1 MYSLAWPWVLLALPL
16 PIIVRKL
23 LPASRSIAEAGLRVP
38 TLRGFE
44 TLKDRSDAEQ
54 LLNWRFWVAVLAWLL
69 LVVAAARPERIGD
82 EIDVPVS
89 GRNLMLAV
97 DLSGS
102 MDQKDFELG
111 SRRVDRLTA
120 TKAVASDFIARREGD
135 RIGLILFGER
145 AYLQVPLTLDR
156 ETVKVLL
163 LEAFIGLA
171 GEKTAIGDAITLAVR
186 RVHEQPDEAGE
197 QVLVLLTDG
206 ANTAGEVDPLKAAEL
221 AQQVGLRIYTI
232 GIGAEQLEVSSLIGG
247 RRSINPSADLDEAT
261 LTQIA
266 DLTGGR
272 YFRATDTASL
282 QDIYRLV
289 DELEPVE
296 EPESGFR
303 PVQSLYYYPLGAAF
317 ALATLL
323 SLVSLLHELRVR
335 LTVRRSLKV
344 RSECRLTF
352 TGCVPNGCW
361 LSRWWSWSPFCWDVA
376 TWARAIGSRSLI
388 AR

>member
-1 MYSLAWPWVLLALPL
+1 MWSLAWPWALLALPL
-16 PIIVRKL
+16 PWIVRAL
-23 LPASRSIAEAGLRVP
+23 LPQATGLSQAGLRVP
-38 TLRGFE
+38 TLSSFE
-44 TLKDRSDAEQ
+44 TLKDRSGAEQ
-54 LLNWRFWVAVLAWLL
+54 LLNWRFWVAVIAWLL
-69 LVVAAARPERIGD
+69 LVLAAARPERIGD
-82 EIDVPVS
+82 ELDVPVS

-111 SRRVDRLTA
+111 NRRVDRLTA
-120 TKAVASDFIARREGD
+120 TKAVASDFIGRREGD

-156 ETVKVLL
+156 ETVNILL
-163 LEAFIGLA
+163 MEAFIGLA

-186 RVHEQPDEAGE
+186 RVHEQADDAGE

-206 ANTAGEVDPLKAAEL
+206 ANTAGEVEPLKAAEL

-247 RRSINPSADLDEAT
+247 RRRINPSADLDEAT

-266 DLTGGR
+266 ELTGGR

-303 PVQSLYYYPLGAAF
+303 PVKSLFFWPLGAAF
-317 ALATLL
+317 ILISIACVL
-323 SLVSLLHELRVR
+323 SLLQRAMRREPAGVR
-335 LTVRRSLKV
+335 TDA
-344 RSECRLTF
+344 
-352 TGCVPNGCW
+352 G
-361 LSRWWSWSPFCWDVA
+361 
-376 TWARAIGSRSLI
+376 
-388 AR
+388 